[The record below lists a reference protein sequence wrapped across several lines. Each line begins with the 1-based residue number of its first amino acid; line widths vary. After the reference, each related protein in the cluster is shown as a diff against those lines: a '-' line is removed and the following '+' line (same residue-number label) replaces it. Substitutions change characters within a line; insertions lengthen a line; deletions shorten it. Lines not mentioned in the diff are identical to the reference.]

1 MRTAAYGAERKGDMQ
16 RPVDDATTTSM
27 NQVDLLEL
35 GVFKSEFASTKA
47 IGSGARKLRAARA

>member
-35 GVFKSEFASTKA
+35 GVFKSKFASS
-47 IGSGARKLRAARA
+47 SGRCMSPLRSAL

>member
-1 MRTAAYGAERKGDMQ
+1 MRAAAYGDERKGDMQ